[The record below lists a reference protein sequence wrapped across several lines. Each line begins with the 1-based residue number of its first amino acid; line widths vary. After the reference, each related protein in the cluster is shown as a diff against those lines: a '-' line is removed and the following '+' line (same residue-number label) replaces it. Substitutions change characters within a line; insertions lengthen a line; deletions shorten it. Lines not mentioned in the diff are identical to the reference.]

1 MSSRKVK
8 LSPCN
13 DCGKAYVKLFRRDLP
28 WCQVCRRKYVTPLVR
43 GPMQATQVEIGAN
56 LAKALGI

>member
-8 LSPCN
+8 LSPCK

-28 WCQVCRRKYVTPLVR
+28 WCQECRRKYVVYPVR
-43 GPMQATQVEIGAN
+43 APMEATQVGIDAI
-56 LAKALGI
+56 LAKSLGL